1 MTTEKMT
8 RAGISRRRFLGT
20 SAGALVVAIGLD
32 GIAGAARTARFSS
45 CATSLRRTACHYSP
59 PAASH
64 MPCRPTE

>member
-32 GIAGAARTARFSS
+32 GIAGAANVLAATLPPTGQDPDRKSTRLNSS
-45 CATSLRRTACHYSP
+45 H
-59 PAASH
+59 
-64 MPCRPTE
+64 